1 MVERGDEDGG
11 FISAWGEIVR
21 LGAVFGYGL
30 IKKCNMIFKNI
41 QYSIAYIWL
50 LTIGWL

>member
-1 MVERGDEDGG
+1 MVERGDEDEG

-21 LGAVFGYGL
+21 LGAVFRYSP
-30 IKKCNMIFKNI
+30 IKKLNMIFKNI

-50 LTIGWL
+50 LTISWL